1 LDRQAVAIVRA
12 AAPYGPFPPEMRK
25 QIDVL
30 DWVSTFEFTRDGAI
44 NRSEGNRLELR
55 P

>member
-12 AAPYGPFPPEMRK
+12 AAPYGPFPPEMRR

-44 NRSEGNRLELR
+44 NRLEGNRLELR